1 MEEFYILKHKYQIEK
16 EKEISKSKISVIL
29 FIVIAVLGYLIF
41 KGINNQT
48 NRYEDNQ
55 TTKDSILASTDSSNI
70 TEIIKKDSSE
80 SYLNEIKKTLI
91 SPQKIIEKSY
101 YTDPRGLFPIFAFN
115 FPEHSKNHTNALK
128 VIERGG
134 INILINGSFGLMP
147 EPYAL
152 KTAFENLEDSKLKWL
167 TILAN
172 DCKDNFIYN
181 NSNDSI
187 NKNIKTFIKEFYNPN
202 YTYGWYLWDEPG
214 PNKAVCPNSDLI
226 LNDDFED
233 INRMSKQIRS
243 DSIQYSMLDYVNLM
257 PNYWSGTPN
266 FRSYENYIDK
276 YFSSQEFKPRVLSV
290 DHYPF
295 VMETYG
301 GFRRNYYSNLEIL
314 RKKSLEYNVPLWV
327 IVLSSGHEPYKNPT
341 FEEISFQVYSALAYG
356 AKGTGYYLYS
366 KSWEKNGYTSWILEN
381 YVDDPTVA
389 DSLHGPLFVPV
400 QNLNSTVQIL
410 GKILTELESVGII
423 HSSDYPNKQEDI
435 THSLFKRN
443 ATNSFIKEIYNNENS
458 NADSKILIGVFK
470 NKNDTA
476 ETGKYLLVVNKDV
489 SEKSEYKI
497 NLDKQYKLY
506 KFNKET
512 GEKEFI
518 ANDDNI
524 SAIISPGSGELFYV
538 E

>member
-1 MEEFYILKHKYQIEK
+1 MNEVKIHKLIIL
-16 EKEISKSKISVIL
+16 SSGL
-29 FIVIAVLGYLIF
+29 LLIAFFGYLLFRGDIETDDIQI
-41 KGINNQT
+41 K
-48 NRYEDNQ
+48 NQ
-55 TTKDSILASTDSSNI
+55 TTIDSEIVKSDSLTIFEINLSDSSALI
-70 TEIIKKDSSE
+70 EGESKDLIKSSKE
-80 SYLNEIKKTLI
+80 SSKESGWI
-91 SPQKIIEKSY
+91 
-101 YTDPRGLFPIFAFN
+101 DPRGLFPIFAFN
-115 FPEHSKNHTNALK
+115 FPEHSKNHIKALR

-152 KTAFENLEDSKLKWL
+152 KTAFENLGDSKLKWL

-172 DCKDNFIYN
+172 DCKDDFIYN

-187 NKNIKTFIKEFYNPN
+187 NKDISKFIKEFYNPK

-214 PNKAVCPNSDLI
+214 PNEKICPASDALK
-226 LNDDFED
+226 NNDFED
-233 INRMSKQIRS
+233 INRMSIQIRS
-243 DSIQYSMLDYVNLM
+243 DSVQSSKLDYVNLM
-257 PNYWSGTPN
+257 PSYWGGTPN
-266 FRSYENYIDK
+266 IDSYKKYIDS

-366 KSWEKNGYTSWILEN
+366 KSWKKNGYTSWILEN

-410 GKILTELESVGII
+410 GKIMTELESVGII

-443 ATNSFIKEIYNNENS
+443 ATNSFIKEIYNNENG

>member
-1 MEEFYILKHKYQIEK
+1 
-16 EKEISKSKISVIL
+16 
-29 FIVIAVLGYLIF
+29 VIAILDYLVF
-41 KGINNQT
+41 KRTDNQT
-48 NRYEDNQ
+48 NLDKDNQ
-55 TTKDSILASTDSSNI
+55 TTKDSILGRTDLSNVSI
-70 TEIIKKDSSE
+70 IIKKDSSE
-80 SYLNEIKKTLI
+80 SHLDEIEKILTSPFKIIKK
-91 SPQKIIEKSY
+91 SSW
-101 YTDPRGLFPIFAFN
+101 TDPRGLFPIFAFN

-152 KTAFENLEDSKLKWL
+152 KTAFENIGDSKLKWL
-167 TILAN
+167 IILAN
-172 DCKDNFIYN
+172 DCKNNFIYN

-187 NKNIKTFIKEFYNPN
+187 NRNIKTFIQEFYNPT

-214 PNKAVCPNSDLI
+214 PNEVVCPNSDMTF
-226 LNDDFED
+226 NDDFED
-233 INRMSKQIRS
+233 INNMSKQIRG
-243 DSIQYSMLDYVNLM
+243 DSIQNSMLDYVNLM

-266 FRSYENYIDK
+266 VRSYEKYIDE

-295 VMETYG
+295 VGETYG

-327 IVLSSGHEPYKNPT
+327 VVLSSGHTPYKNPS

-356 AKGTGYYLYS
+356 AKGIGYYLYS

-389 DSLHGPLFVPV
+389 DSLHGPLFIPV
-400 QNLNSTVQIL
+400 QNLNSAVQIL
-410 GKILTELESVGII
+410 GKILNELESVDII
-423 HSSDYPNKQEDI
+423 HSSDYPNKQADI
-435 THSLFKRN
+435 TPSLFKRN
-443 ATNSFIKEIYNNENS
+443 ASNSFLKEIYNNDNS

-470 NKNDTA
+470 NKNEA
-476 ETGKYLLVVNKDV
+476 AQGSRYLIVVNKDV
-489 SEKSEYKI
+489 SVHSKTVIKLDREYKV
-497 NLDKQYKLY
+497 YKVS
-506 KFNKET
+506 KET
-512 GEKEFI
+512 GEKRFI
-518 ANDDNI
+518 ANTDNI
-524 SAIISPGSGELFYV
+524 SSVISPGSGELFYI